1 MVYPGGLVL
10 LLGAGWLANHKEN
23 PTQTPSNWLHF
34 AFRVYGYWA
43 AAAPGEGAPGLY
55 PGPAPP
61 PQAEPPLPPP
71 AVRAARTS
79 WNLLRLTGHLKSRL
93 KLYKKIIRMIGKP
106 VNPTTAKARLKSQTI
121 KYKQLHVASL
131 DIK

>member
-1 MVYPGGLVL
+1 MLYPGGLVL

-43 AAAPGEGAPGLY
+43 AAAAAPGEGAPGLY

-61 PQAEPPLPPP
+61 AQAEPPLPP
-71 AVRAARTS
+71 AGAARTS
-79 WNLLRLTGHLKSRL
+79 WNLLRLTGHLKSRF
-93 KLYKKIIRMIGKP
+93 KLCKNHQNDRETCKCNYCKSKIEVPNNQI
-106 VNPTTAKARLKSQTI
+106 
-121 KYKQLHVASL
+121 
-131 DIK
+131 

>member
-1 MVYPGGLVL
+1 MVL

-43 AAAPGEGAPGLY
+43 AAAPGEGAPSLY

-61 PQAEPPLPPP
+61 PQAEPPFPP
-71 AVRAARTS
+71 AGWPSCSNQLESIEIDWTPE
-79 WNLLRLTGHLKSRL
+79 KSV
-93 KLYKKIIRMIGKP
+93 KVIQKIIRMIGKH
-106 VNPTTAKARLKSQTI
+106 VNATTAKARLKSQTI
-121 KYKQLHVASL
+121 KYK
-131 DIK
+131 

>member
-61 PQAEPPLPPP
+61 PQAEPPFPL
-71 AVRAARTS
+71 AS
-79 WNLLRLTGHLKSRL
+79 WPSCWNQLESIEIDWTPEKSV
-93 KLYKKIIRMIGKP
+93 KVIQ
-106 VNPTTAKARLKSQTI
+106 KS
-121 KYKQLHVASL
+121 LE
-131 DIK
+131 

>member
-1 MVYPGGLVL
+1 MKNQKTIEKTTKNKGKNKKTLEKPKKTKKQKKQKTIVYPGGLVL

-61 PQAEPPLPPP
+61 PQAEPHFPS
-71 AVRAARTS
+71 AAGRAAGTS

-93 KLYKKIIRMIGKP
+93 KLYK
-106 VNPTTAKARLKSQTI
+106 N
-121 KYKQLHVASL
+121 H
-131 DIK
+131 

>member
-61 PQAEPPLPPP
+61 PQAEPPFPL
-71 AVRAARTS
+71 AS
-79 WNLLRLTGHLKSRL
+79 WPSCWNQLESIEIDWTPEKSVKVEVFLLGS
-93 KLYKKIIRMIGKP
+93 
-106 VNPTTAKARLKSQTI
+106 
-121 KYKQLHVASL
+121 
-131 DIK
+131 